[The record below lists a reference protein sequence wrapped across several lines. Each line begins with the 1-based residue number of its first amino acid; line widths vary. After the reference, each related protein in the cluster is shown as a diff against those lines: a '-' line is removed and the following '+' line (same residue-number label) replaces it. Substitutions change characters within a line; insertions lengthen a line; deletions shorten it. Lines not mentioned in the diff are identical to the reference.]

1 MGRTLR
7 RWITITAV
15 LLAVLTTEGC
25 HVTKDSSGHQEA
37 CTAQT
42 LDLRHPPT
50 REQLGFAAG
59 ANTATSACDAGFALH
74 VDLPHGTAFDLDVT
88 QMVADSL
95 RSEQPTSGQPTTV
108 AITSTSDGVATT
120 AGRAVE
126 LARTLQMDPTEISA
140 WRRTAT
146 ATPDSTDDTTTPF
159 IRSTLGYVLAELQV
173 VRLSGSDNCY
183 VSLILSW
190 GH

>member
-1 MGRTLR
+1 VR
-7 RWITITAV
+7 RCVAVTAV

-25 HVTKDSSGHQEA
+25 HVTKDGSGHEES
-37 CTAQT
+37 CRAQT

-59 ANTATSACDAGFALH
+59 ANTATRACDAGLALH
-74 VDLPHGTAFDLDVT
+74 VELPHGTAFDLDVT
-88 QMVADSL
+88 QVVADSM
-95 RSEQPTSGQPTTV
+95 RSENPASGQPTTV
-108 AITSTSDGVATT
+108 AISSTTGGVATT
-120 AGRAVE
+120 AGRALD
-126 LARTLQMDPTEISA
+126 LAQTLQMAPAEITA

-146 ATPDSTDDTTTPF
+146 ANPESTDDTTTPF

-173 VRLSGSDNCY
+173 VRLSGTDHCY
-183 VSLILSW
+183 LSVILSW